1 MSSLKNMPTAGL
13 VVIFVILALFALAL
27 ILLFYIAARYRALS
41 GRAKGGT
48 EEQSRGFRGALL
60 EEYIRNTVR
69 T

>member
-1 MSSLKNMPTAGL
+1 MPTAGL

-48 EEQSRGFRGALL
+48 EEQSRGFF
-60 EEYIRNTVR
+60 
-69 T
+69 